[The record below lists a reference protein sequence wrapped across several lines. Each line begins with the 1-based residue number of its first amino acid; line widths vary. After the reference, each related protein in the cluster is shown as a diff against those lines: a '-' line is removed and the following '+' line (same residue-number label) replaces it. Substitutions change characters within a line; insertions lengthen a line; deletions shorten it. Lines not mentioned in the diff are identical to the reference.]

1 MRTVSAL
8 RRVGLTVAVAA
19 ALAVPGL
26 SPLSASATVT
36 ASPAPA
42 RAAAVPAATSTGVV
56 VEAPSYVPQDA
67 VGRAMVPVQIRAV
80 DSTAGAVLT
89 FSAAGLPPGLAIS
102 AGGVVSGTPSTG
114 GQYSVTATATDQNGV
129 SGSATFTWDAYGT
142 ITVSAP
148 ALTTVGVG
156 YPVSVQVTATDS
168 VPGQTVTFYQ
178 GSGGNVPGTLSMS
191 PTGLITGTILQSSG
205 NNGYFDYWV
214 IATDGL
220 GADNSYL
227 IQFQAVLGP
236 GPSAPG
242 ELKSA
247 IGGKCLDDTGSGT
260 ADNNPVQ
267 LWSCTGDAAQQ
278 WQVDGQEI
286 TDFGKCLST
295 FNGGATNGTKAVLY
309 SCQTTFNN
317 INLSQLWSG
326 DYATLFNDREGCL
339 DDPNA
344 SQANGVK
351 LQVWDCNERVQ
362 QNWTLPTGAMTSAI
376 SHMCADDTNAS
387 AANGTKVQL
396 WTCNGQKSQQWM
408 ETLDNNIQI
417 HGKCLDVV
425 NNGTANGSKLQLWT
439 CNNTPNQA
447 WYTLPDGQIVN
458 QGSGRCLDDP
468 SATTKDGT
476 RLQIWDCNAST
487 QQSWR
492 VP

>member
-1 MRTVSAL
+1 MRIVPAL
-8 RRVGLTVAVAA
+8 RRVGLTVVLAA

-26 SPLSASATVT
+26 APLSADATVT

-42 RAAAVPAATSTGVV
+42 RAAAAPTPTSTGVV
-56 VEAPSYVPQDA
+56 VEAPSYVPSDP
-67 VGRAMVPVQIRAV
+67 VGSAILPVQIRAV

-89 FSAAGLPPGLAIS
+89 FSATGLPPGLAIS
-102 AGGVVSGTPSTG
+102 TDGVISGAPSTG
-114 GQYSVTATATDQNGV
+114 GQYSVTVTATDQNGV

-148 ALTTVGVG
+148 AETTVGVG

-168 VPGQTVTFYQ
+168 VPGQTVTFHQ
-178 GSGGNVPGTLSMS
+178 GSGSNVPGTLSIS
-191 PTGLITGTILQSSG
+191 PTGLITGTIVQSSG
-205 NNGYFDYWV
+205 DNEWFSYWV
-214 IATDGL
+214 TATDGL
-220 GADNSYL
+220 GAGRAYL
-227 IQFQAVLGP
+227 IQFQALLGP

-247 IGGKCLDDTGSGT
+247 VGGKCLDDTGSGT

-267 LWSCTGDAAQQ
+267 LWSCNGDAAQQ

-286 TDFGKCLST
+286 MDLGECLST
-295 FNGGATNGTKAVLY
+295 FNGGAANGTKAVLY

-317 INLSQLWSG
+317 INLSQLWTG
-326 DYATLFNDREGCL
+326 DGATLFNDREGCL

-351 LQVWDCNERVQ
+351 LQVWDCNGREQ

-408 ETLDNNIQI
+408 ATLDNNIRIQ
-417 HGKCLDVV
+417 GKCLDVV
-425 NNGTANGSKLQLWT
+425 NDGTANGSKLQLWT

-468 SATTKDGT
+468 GATTKDGT
-476 RLQIWDCNAST
+476 QLQIWDCDASI